1 MHQLSSPHRRIR
13 LGDLPTRIQGD
24 GVDRF
29 EFQSCSSDWRLCQP
43 NDLYVAIDQAHG
55 DGHDHVEQAI
65 KAGAQAILAER
76 LLPVEVPV
84 FLTPDTRE
92 AFGHICHQLCDY
104 PTQALQSIGVAGTS
118 GKSIV
123 AGMLHAILKAA
134 GRDSLLATDAHWQRF
149 SDSETPQPLSSPQ
162 VSVGLSDAV
171 ALGKQYTILEMHSE
185 QLARRTWSG
194 VQLDVGILTGLRADF
209 QDHHGS
215 MENYIRATERILDHL
230 KETGLAIVNA
240 DDPKLRSLLDRLA
253 YPALTYGIQNEAEI
267 MGEILE
273 ESPTDQ
279 TVLIQAGCEAAPIR
293 LARPGQHFLSNALAA
308 TTAALALGIDL
319 LDIQRGLETYEP
331 ADATLEVLPQQ
342 RTPADVH
349 IDQAIYPDRLRAAL
363 SSLYR
368 QKTGRL
374 WCVLEV
380 SGKLSAK
387 HRSSMGALLERYTHH
402 SVIAVAPEL
411 AESGFEAIH
420 DVMDG
425 YEKVGRDRVIPQL
438 DSGLDWV
445 LSQMRSGDTLLI
457 AAESDSYATVLEEL
471 SKPESVAEVSEEMDA
486 PIILR
491 LDDYRYDH

>member
-13 LGDLPTRIQGD
+13 LGDLPTRIHGD
-24 GVDRF
+24 GIDRY

-65 KAGAQAILAER
+65 KAGARAILAER

-104 PTQALQSIGVAGTS
+104 PTQEMQTIGVTGTS
-118 GKSIV
+118 GKSTV

-134 GRDSLLATDAHWQRF
+134 GRDSLLATDTHWQSF
-149 SDSETPQPLSSPQ
+149 GDGETSQPLTSPQ

-171 ALGKQYTILEMHSE
+171 AIGKQFTLLEMHSE

-209 QDHHGS
+209 QDQHGS
-215 MENYIRATERILDHL
+215 LENYIRASERILDHL

-273 ESPTDQ
+273 ESLTEQ
-279 TVLIQAGCEAAPIR
+279 TVLIQAGCEAAPVR
-293 LARPGQHFLSNALAA
+293 LARPGQHFLSDALAA

-331 ADATLEVLPQQ
+331 AEASLAVLSQE
-342 RTPADVH
+342 RTSAQVH
-349 IDQAIYPDRLRAAL
+349 FDQAIYPDRLRAAL
-363 SSLYR
+363 SNLHR

-380 SGKLSAK
+380 SSKLSAK
-387 HRSSMGALLERYTHH
+387 HRASMGTLLERYTKN
-402 SVIAVAPEL
+402 SVIAIAPEL

-425 YEKVGRDRVIPQL
+425 YEKAGRDMVIPQL
-438 DSGLDWV
+438 DAALDWI
-445 LSQMRSGDTLLI
+445 LSQALSGDTILI
-457 AAESDSYATVLEEL
+457 AAEPTSYATAIEEL
-471 SKPESVAEVSEEMDA
+471 SKSESTREVTEEAEG

>member
-24 GVDRF
+24 GIDRF

-92 AFGHICHQLCDY
+92 AFGHICHQLCDF
-104 PTQALQSIGVAGTS
+104 PTHALQAIGVAGTS
-118 GKSIV
+118 GKSTV

-171 ALGKQYTILEMHSE
+171 ALGKQFTILEMHSE

-240 DDPKLRSLLDRLA
+240 DDSKLRSLLDRLA

-279 TVLIQAGCEAAPIR
+279 TVLIQAGCEAAPVR

-308 TTAALALGIDL
+308 TAAALALGIDL

-331 ADATLEVLPQQ
+331 ADATLELLPQQ
-342 RTPADVH
+342 RTPAEVH

-380 SGKLSAK
+380 SSKLSDK
-387 HRSSMGALLERYTHH
+387 HRSSMGALLERYTKN

-425 YEKVGRDRVIPQL
+425 YEKVGRDMVIPQL
-438 DSGLDWV
+438 GSALDWI
-445 LSQMRSGDTLLI
+445 LSQAQSGDTILI
-457 AAESDSYATVLEEL
+457 AAGQDSYATAIEEL
-471 SKPESVAEVSEEMDA
+471 NKADVTPEITEEVNT

-491 LDDYRYDH
+491 IDDYRYDS